1 MKAYLINANAKTV
14 SAVDIA
20 DTDDVKKLIGFESI
34 DSDEIDDTGDRLFFD
49 ESCFLR
55 DQTGKGR
62 FKLDNL
68 APVADKAVVAG
79 SSGNAANLKDAVVTL
94 EMLTRRIT
102 WL

>member
-1 MKAYLINANAKTV
+1 MQAYLIDANNKTV
-14 SAVDIA
+14 TAVDIA
-20 DTDDVKKLIGFESI
+20 GLDDVKRLIGYDSI
-34 DSDEIDDTGDRLFFD
+34 DSDEVDASGDRLFFD

-68 APVADKAVVAG
+68 VPVADKAVAVG
-79 SSGNAANLKDAVVTL
+79 STDDGTHLKDVAAKL
-94 EMLTRRIT
+94 AALQQRIT

>member
-1 MKAYLINANAKTV
+1 MKAYLIDANQKTV
-14 SAVDIA
+14 SPVDIA
-20 DTDDVKKLIGFESI
+20 GLDDVKKHIGYDSV
-34 DSDEIDDTGDRLFFD
+34 DSDEIDASGDRLFFD

-68 APVADKAVVAG
+68 APVADKGVVAG
-79 SSGNAANLKDAVVTL
+79 SSGDAANLKDAAVDL
-94 EMLTRRIT
+94 AALLQRIT

>member
-1 MKAYLINANAKTV
+1 MKAYLIDANNKTV
-14 SAVDIA
+14 TAADISGLG
-20 DTDDVKKLIGFESI
+20 DVKKLIGYDSV
-34 DSDEIDDTGDRLFFD
+34 DSDEVDASGDRLFFD

-68 APVADKAVVAG
+68 APVADKGVVAG
-79 SSGNAANLKDAVVTL
+79 STGNPANLKDAAVEL
-94 EMLTRRIT
+94 AALQQRIS